1 MAVLLCMEI
10 NVIRVSDM
18 HPRALLTPFTDDVS
32 LTSGDRRVY
41 SRQAKAQRSKGFEH
55 VDVTFDQPSP
65 GPEQDD
71 PGPRGPGST
80 DGPGRKCRSGGRDVA
95 GHGPSVPDDRKLTGA
110 HRAVCGG
117 CFMLVARQH
126 RHRNGP
132 FLASV
137 SGLLTAPDRRSAHR
151 RMTR

>member
-80 DGPGRKCRSGGRDVA
+80 DGPGA
-95 GHGPSVPDDRKLTGA
+95 
-110 HRAVCGG
+110 
-117 CFMLVARQH
+117 
-126 RHRNGP
+126 
-132 FLASV
+132 
-137 SGLLTAPDRRSAHR
+137 
-151 RMTR
+151 